1 MKHEL
6 DYNKIVNLLLDGK
19 YIPDDMLL
27 AFICTIFHEILRKEL
42 LEEETLE
49 NKYFYYSI
57 RILLHQFREMLLPEY
72 HMQFDEFYRM
82 AVNNDAPD
90 E

>member
-6 DYNKIVNLLLDGK
+6 DCNKIVNILLDGK

-27 AFICTIFHEILRKEL
+27 AFSCTIIHEFLRKEL
-42 LEEETLE
+42 LEEETSE
-49 NKYFYYSI
+49 NKYFYSSM

-72 HMQFDEFYRM
+72 HTQFDEFYMM
-82 AVNNDAPD
+82 AVNNDESD